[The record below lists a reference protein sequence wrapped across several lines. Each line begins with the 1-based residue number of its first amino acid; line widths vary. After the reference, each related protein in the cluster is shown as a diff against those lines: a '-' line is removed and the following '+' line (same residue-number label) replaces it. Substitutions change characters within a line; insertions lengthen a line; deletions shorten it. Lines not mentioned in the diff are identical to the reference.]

1 MKKDDIL
8 IIRLVSVAVL
18 LAALALII
26 LFGVKYKYTGGMAY
40 EINYCYRKF

>member
-1 MKKDDIL
+1 MKENFTNSSWRKTL
-8 IIRLVSVAVL
+8 I
-18 LAALALII
+18 II